1 MVILDHMDTRETSP
15 QGYQEIEHTADWELA
30 VWARDLPGL
39 LEQAAQGMYAL
50 AGVRWD
56 EKRAR
61 EIRFE
66 ITAEDAEH
74 LLVRFLSELLY
85 YLEQEGLACFRFAL
99 QLNGYHLSAH
109 AWGAPVVQLQKEIKA
124 VTYHRLKVERDTEG
138 LKTRIVFDV

>member
-1 MVILDHMDTRETSP
+1 METRGTSP

-50 AGVRWD
+50 AGIRWD
-56 EKRAR
+56 ERHAR
-61 EIRFE
+61 EVNFE
-66 ITAEDAEH
+66 IAAEDAES

-85 YLEQEGLACFRFAL
+85 YLEQEGLACYGFEL
-99 QLNGYHLSAH
+99 QLNGTHLSAR

-124 VTYHRLKVERDTEG
+124 VTYHRLKVERDAEG